1 MDKYDAYE
9 KYQEFDEQYP
19 RQPGANRYAKPKPGK
34 KKPKPAELQAQLSDF
49 DDNIAAWVPS
59 YAAALDPRHYE
70 RQWLIESIGPVSYT
84 HLDVYKR
91 QAMTRKRAS
100 MASM

>member
-70 RQWLIESIGPVSYT
+70 RQWLIESIGPFYRDNVIT
-84 HLDVYKR
+84 DVIQRVKL
-91 QAMTRKRAS
+91 S
-100 MASM
+100 LIHI

>member
-34 KKPKPAELQAQLSDF
+34 KKPKPAELQAQLLS
-49 DDNIAAWVPS
+49 
-59 YAAALDPRHYE
+59 
-70 RQWLIESIGPVSYT
+70 LIHI
-84 HLDVYKR
+84 
-91 QAMTRKRAS
+91 
-100 MASM
+100 